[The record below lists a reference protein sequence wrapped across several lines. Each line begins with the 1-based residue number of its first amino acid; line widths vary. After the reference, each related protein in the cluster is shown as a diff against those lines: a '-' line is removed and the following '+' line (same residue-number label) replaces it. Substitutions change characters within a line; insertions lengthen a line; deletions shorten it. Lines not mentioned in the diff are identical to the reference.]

1 MARYRRAKPLSF
13 LKYRSKQLSHNSFA
27 SEAEFFFILTVCL
40 HKVQLYKEKKKEDSL
55 FFSPNWDKP
64 QRKNILLTVCV
75 SSMATSA

>member
-40 HKVQLYKEKKKEDSL
+40 HKVQLYKEKKKKTVYFSL
-55 FFSPNWDKP
+55 
-64 QRKNILLTVCV
+64 QTG
-75 SSMATSA
+75 TSHSGKIFY